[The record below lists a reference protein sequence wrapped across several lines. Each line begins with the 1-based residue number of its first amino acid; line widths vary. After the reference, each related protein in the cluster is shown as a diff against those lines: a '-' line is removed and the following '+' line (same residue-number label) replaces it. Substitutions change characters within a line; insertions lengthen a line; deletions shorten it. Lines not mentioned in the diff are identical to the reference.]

1 MNNFLF
7 ENGTKFLFGG
17 GCVKEYLASF
27 LRKYGPSV
35 LLVTEEGERRSG
47 AADEVR
53 DILRR
58 RGKQASE
65 CTVGPFCPRYDQ
77 VQQAARLCRKPASG
91 ESTG

>member
-47 AADEVR
+47 GGRGAGHPAPQGETGVGVR
-53 DILRR
+53 CEAVL
-58 RGKQASE
+58 SP
-65 CTVGPFCPRYDQ
+65 V
-77 VQQAARLCRKPASG
+77 
-91 ESTG
+91 

>member
-58 RGKQASE
+58 FTLSVSYLVTQKEETHG
-65 CTVGPFCPRYDQ
+65 
-77 VQQAARLCRKPASG
+77 
-91 ESTG
+91 

>member
-58 RGKQASE
+58 RGE
-65 CTVGPFCPRYDQ
+65 TGVGVRCGAVLSP
-77 VQQAARLCRKPASG
+77 V
-91 ESTG
+91 

>member
-35 LLVTEEGERRSG
+35 LLVTEEGERCSG

-58 RGKQASE
+58 LTLSVSYLLTKE
-65 CTVGPFCPRYDQ
+65 D
-77 VQQAARLCRKPASG
+77 AAHAA
-91 ESTG
+91 E

>member
-47 AADEVR
+47 AADEVP
-53 DILRR
+53 
-58 RGKQASE
+58 GHPAPQGE
-65 CTVGPFCPRYDQ
+65 TGVGVRCGAVLSP
-77 VQQAARLCRKPASG
+77 V
-91 ESTG
+91 

>member
-47 AADEVR
+47 AAD
-53 DILRR
+53 
-58 RGKQASE
+58 
-65 CTVGPFCPRYDQ
+65 
-77 VQQAARLCRKPASG
+77 ARQYA
-91 ESTG
+91 TG